1 MRGEGLI
8 GLTRG
13 FLYAGARRVL
23 ASLWPVEDQATAALM
38 RRFYRAMWNEGLTP
52 AAALRRAQLEVRGER
67 RWRDPYY
74 WAGFVLEG
82 DWR

>member
-1 MRGEGLI
+1 
-8 GLTRG
+8 
-13 FLYAGARRVL
+13 
-23 ASLWPVEDQATAALM
+23 VEDQATAALM
-38 RRFYRAMWNEGLTP
+38 RRFYRAMWSEGLAP
-52 AAALRRAQLEVRGER
+52 AAALRRAQLEIRGER